1 MTKRKDKIRV
11 HLNMRL
17 TKETLEVLNKIVEMD
32 TQVDSLTGLFT
43 RMAEKKAKAN
53 KHIISEYN
61 LTT

>member
-17 TKETLEVLNKIVEMD
+17 TKETVDILNKMVEMD
-32 TQVDSLTGLFT
+32 TQVDSLTGFFT
-43 RMAEKKAKAN
+43 RIAEKKARAN

-61 LTT
+61 LGT